1 MNCLNF
7 KIWPELEPI
16 KSLSRGW
23 FLIFNFQLVSKQ
35 PVYMTSKS
43 SDICYK
49 WWSNTKFLVF
59 AMLFLKDNIITMLT
73 PENDSLLAY
82 NASCWASTR
91 SSRTDLSMFTNWLSP
106 QRPSIYNP
114 ITCATLCDPPNYVG
128 HDNIIHTHIHKQLL
142 TNKI

>member
-35 PVYMTSKS
+35 PVHMTSKS

-91 SSRTDLSMFTNWLSP
+91 SSRRAIWWRSACLQIDSAP
-106 QRPSIYNP
+106 R
-114 ITCATLCDPPNYVG
+114 DPPF
-128 HDNIIHTHIHKQLL
+128 IILL
-142 TNKI
+142 HVQPFVIRPIM